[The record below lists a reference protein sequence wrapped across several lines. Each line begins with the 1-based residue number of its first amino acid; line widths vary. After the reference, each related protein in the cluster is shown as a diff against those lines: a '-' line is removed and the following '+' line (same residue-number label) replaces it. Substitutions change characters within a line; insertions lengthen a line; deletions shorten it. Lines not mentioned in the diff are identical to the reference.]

1 MSEKDQ
7 KLLAL
12 LDIVIDQYI
21 NNGDPVG
28 SKLLNSLE
36 NIEYAPST
44 LRKYLN
50 VLENE
55 GLLYQPYNS
64 SGRVPTV
71 DGLAIYLDS
80 YLAIQEEKESQEV
93 KSARKD
99 LRQLVEDLGNI
110 ADGVVVGFL
119 RNDEYYYL
127 GINNLLKDTMKNE
140 YESTR
145 YIVKF
150 IEERRIMQVLD
161 SKMLKKNKVYYTFLE
176 EKKDVIISCIYA
188 KINIEDYEWVISI
201 IGPARV
207 NYKHNLQILQKIAN
221 KL

>member
-1 MSEKDQ
+1 MDSKDK

-21 NNGDPVG
+21 NSWDPIG

-36 NIEYAPST
+36 DVDYAPST

-50 VLENE
+50 ILEGE

-71 DGLAIYLDS
+71 NGLAIYLDS
-80 YLAIQEEKESQEV
+80 YLAIQEEQQSQEV
-93 KSARKD
+93 ESARKG
-99 LRQLVEDLGNI
+99 LRQLVEDLWHL

-127 GINNLLKDTMKNE
+127 GINNLLKDTLRNE

-150 IEERRIMQVLD
+150 IEEKRIMQVLD

-176 EKKDVIISCIYA
+176 EKSEVIISCIYT
-188 KINIEDYEWVISI
+188 KITLDDYEGIISI
-201 IGPARV
+201 IWPSRV
-207 NYKHNLQILQKIAN
+207 NYKKNLKILQQIAQ
-221 KL
+221 KM

>member
-1 MSEKDQ
+1 MDSNDK

-21 NNGDPVG
+21 DSGDPIG

-36 NIEYAPST
+36 NIDYAPST

-50 VLENE
+50 ILEGE
-55 GLLYQPYNS
+55 WLLYQPYNS

-71 DGLAIYLDS
+71 NGLAIYLDS
-80 YLAIQEEKESQEV
+80 YLAIQEEQQSQEV
-93 KSARKD
+93 ESARKG
-99 LRQLVEDLGNI
+99 LRQLVEDLGHI

-127 GINNLLKDTMKNE
+127 GINNLLKDSFKNE
-140 YESTR
+140 YDSTR

-150 IEERRIMQVLD
+150 IEEKRIMQVLD

-176 EKKDVIISCIYA
+176 EKNDIVISCIYT
-188 KINIEDYEWVISI
+188 KITLDEYEGIISI
-201 IGPARV
+201 IWPSRV
-207 NYKHNLQILQKIAN
+207 NYKQNLKILQKIAQ
-221 KL
+221 KM